1 MAAITIAATGKEAK
15 KKKETSPEITGR
27 NYFDPGGLMISLK
40 QLIKR
45 DTLNDQ
51 GARLGKIV
59 TEKLINSDD
68 VYEIDFAGVSPLSP
82 LFFQDFIFQ
91 LVIEFGSD
99 VIEKRLQ
106 LFNLTDQHR
115 AAYRAACDQSSAYR
129 DQLSAR
135 HRSVFGDISD
145 LTLEL
150 LIKVRELSRND
161 PASAQVIFG
170 INSDMI
176 ASLVQMNMELVRR
189 IANAGVI
196 CFEPRLSPEFAAKM
210 AILKASEID
219 VFLNSVGGLEGVYE
233 SQFD

>member
-1 MAAITIAATGKEAK
+1 
-15 KKKETSPEITGR
+15 
-27 NYFDPGGLMISLK
+27 MISLK

-45 DTLNDQ
+45 DNLNEQ
-51 GARLGKIV
+51 GAHLGQFV

-68 VYEIDFAGVSPLSP
+68 VCEIDFTGVSTLSP
-82 LFFQDFIFQ
+82 LFFQDFIFP
-91 LVIEFGSD
+91 LVIEFGCD

-106 LFNLTDQHR
+106 LFNLTGQHR

-170 INSDMI
+170 INSDMM
-176 ASLVQMNMELVRR
+176 ASFAQMNMELIRR
-189 IANAGVI
+189 IANSGLI
-196 CFEPRLSPEFAAKM
+196 CFELRLSPEFAAKM
-210 AILKASEID
+210 AVLNASEID
-219 VFLNSVGGLEGVYE
+219 VFLNIVGGLEGVYE
-233 SQFD
+233 SRFD

>member
-27 NYFDPGGLMISLK
+27 NYFEPGGLMISLK

-68 VYEIDFAGVSPLSP
+68 VYEIDFAGVSTLSP
-82 LFFQDFIFQ
+82 LFFQDFIFP
-91 LVIEFGSD
+91 LVIEFGCD
-99 VIEKRLQ
+99 VNVIEKRLQ
-106 LFNLTDQHR
+106 LFNLTDQHQ
-115 AAYRAACDQSSAYR
+115 AAYRTAYDQSSAYR

-176 ASLVQMNMELVRR
+176 ASFAQMNMELVRR

-196 CFEPRLSPEFAAKM
+196 CFEPRLSPEFATKM

-219 VFLNSVGGLEGVYE
+219 VFLNSIGGLEGVY
-233 SQFD
+233 

>member
-1 MAAITIAATGKEAK
+1 
-15 KKKETSPEITGR
+15 
-27 NYFDPGGLMISLK
+27 MISLK

-68 VYEIDFAGVSPLSP
+68 VCEIDFAGVSTLSP
-82 LFFQDFIFQ
+82 LFFQDFIFP
-91 LVIEFGSD
+91 LVIEFGCD
-99 VIEKRLQ
+99 VNVIEKRLQ
-106 LFNLTDQHR
+106 LFNLTDQHQ
-115 AAYRAACDQSSAYR
+115 AAYRTACDQSSAYR

-176 ASLVQMNMELVRR
+176 ASFAQMNRELVRR
-189 IANAGVI
+189 IANAGVN

-210 AILKASEID
+210 AVLKASEID
-219 VFLNSVGGLEGVYE
+219 VLLDSVGGL
-233 SQFD
+233 